1 MLRSRSTT
9 RRGVLVAFGLAVA
22 PLALG
27 LSSTACVSPTLPLPP
42 PETPIVSQ
50 GSALNR
56 VVLTA
61 GKGGAKANAFI
72 ITINQNPSI
81 PREERVAGTQAEADG
96 SWRVELFAEP
106 GDRIDITQESGT
118 ERSPSLSV
126 TIPAR

>member
-1 MLRSRSTT
+1 MLGSRSAT
-9 RRGVLVAFGLAVA
+9 RRGVLVALGLAIG
-22 PLALG
+22 PLVLG
-27 LSSTACVSPTLPLPP
+27 ACVSPTLPLPP
-42 PETPIVSQ
+42 PETPIISQ

-56 VVLTA
+56 FVLTT

-72 ITINQNPSI
+72 ITINQNPTI

>member
-1 MLRSRSTT
+1 MLGSRSAT
-9 RRGVLVAFGLAVA
+9 RRGVLLASGLAMAV
-22 PLALG
+22 ALG
-27 LSSTACVSPTLPLPP
+27 ACVSPTLPLPP
-42 PETPIVSQ
+42 PETPIISQ

-56 VVLTA
+56 FVLTA
-61 GKGGAKANAFI
+61 GKGGAKQNAFI
-72 ITINQNPSI
+72 ITINQNPTI